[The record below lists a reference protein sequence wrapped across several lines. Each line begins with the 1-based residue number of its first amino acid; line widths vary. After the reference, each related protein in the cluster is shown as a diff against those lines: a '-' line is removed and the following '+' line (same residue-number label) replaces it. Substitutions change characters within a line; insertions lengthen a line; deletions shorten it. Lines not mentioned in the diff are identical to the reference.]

1 MPPGILRLALFA
13 IVCTTPAM
21 TGANPRDVV
30 RIGGDIVVEDG
41 TAVRNAVA
49 VAGDVSVLGMV
60 EGDVVSIGGLIIL
73 TPSAIVR
80 GNAVTLGGSV
90 RKERGARVEGAIVE
104 TDVEYDIP
112 WIVAPN
118 DWHWGRGWN
127 WQRIIWGLR
136 IFALLGFL
144 VLALVLVVMLP
155 KPFADVGEVIA
166 QHTLWTVF
174 WGCVGTALIG
184 PVALLLVLSFVGIA
198 VIPLALVALTSAY
211 CLGYIAIA
219 QLAGRRLLVAVRRP
233 GKPMMLEVCLGLVL
247 LAAVGLIPALGWL
260 LTGVALLTG
269 FGGVLMLV
277 FQRGGLGSDR
287 WH

>member
-1 MPPGILRLALFA
+1 MPLGIFRSALLA
-13 IVCTTPAM
+13 IVCMIPVIS
-21 TGANPRDVV
+21 GANPRDVV

-41 TAVRNAVA
+41 TTVRNAVT
-49 VAGDVSVLGMV
+49 VAGDVSVQGMV

-73 TPSAIVR
+73 TPSAIVQ

-90 RKERGARVEGAIVE
+90 RKERGARVEGAVVE

-136 IFALLGFL
+136 IFALVGFL

-155 KPFADVGEVIA
+155 KPFAAVGEVIG
-166 QHTLWTVF
+166 QHTLWTVL

-198 VIPLALVALTSAY
+198 VIPLAFVALTSAY
-211 CLGYIAIA
+211 CLGYIAVA
-219 QLAGRRLLVAVRRP
+219 QLTGRRLLLAVR
-233 GKPMMLEVCLGLVL
+233 GTGLPMILEVCLGLL
-247 LAAVGLIPALGWL
+247 ALAAVGLIPALGWL
-260 LTGVALLTG
+260 LTGIALLTG
-269 FGGVLMLV
+269 FGGVLVLV
-277 FQRGGLGSDR
+277 FQRGGLITR
-287 WH
+287 P